1 MPVPLRYSIRHVAR
15 RWRTTTLTVFAIAL
29 VVAMLVIVLS
39 LAQGLSE
46 AFVSS
51 GDPRN
56 LLVLRKGST
65 SETNSTVDRKHLA
78 NIRFLDGIAAGPDGR
93 PLAEL
98 ETINIASMEKVS
110 GGKSNAIVRGAG
122 QSSFQMRPG
131 LRIVE
136 GRSWTPGLQ
145 ELIVGDGAS
154 KRFVGARV
162 GDRIKLVKSEWTI
175 VGRFDAGR
183 TAFDSEFWGDIE
195 VLNREFDRDVYS
207 SIIVQAADPAG
218 RDRLKAA
225 IEVNQ
230 QLSGL
235 KPRAET
241 DYYAEQTKNSKPIQY
256 LGTMIA
262 VIMAVGAVFS
272 AMNTM
277 YAAISS
283 RAREIGTLRIL
294 GYSRRSIL
302 LCFMIESAILGLCGG
317 VAGGLLALPMNG
329 VATGTSNM
337 YSFSEVAFAFR
348 VTPSLLGIG
357 VAFAMVMGVVGGFL
371 PALQASRAAIVDS
384 LRDGA

>member
-1 MPVPLRYSIRHVAR
+1 M
-15 RWRTTTLTVFAIAL
+15 LTVFAIAL

-56 LLVLRKGST
+56 LLVLRKGSI
-65 SETNSTVDRKHLA
+65 SETNSTVDRRHLA
-78 NIRFLDGIAAGPDGR
+78 NIRYLQDIARGPDGR

-98 ETINIASMEKVS
+98 ETINIVSMEKAT
-110 GGKSNAIVRGAG
+110 GGKSNALVRGAG
-122 QSSFQMRPG
+122 PHSFQMRSG

-136 GRSWTPGLQ
+136 GRAWTPGLQ

-154 KRFVGARV
+154 TRFANARV
-162 GDRIKLVKSEWTI
+162 GNTVKLVKNEWRI
-175 VGRFDAGR
+175 VGRFDTGR
-183 TAFDSEFWGDIE
+183 TAFDSEFWGDVE
-195 VLNREFDRDVYS
+195 TLNREFDRDVYS
-207 SIIVQAADPAG
+207 SIIVQAADEAA
-218 RDRLKAA
+218 RERLKAA
-225 IEVNQ
+225 IEGNQ

-241 DYYAEQTKNSKPIQY
+241 DYYAEQTKTSRPIQY

-283 RAREIGTLRIL
+283 RTREIGTLRIL

-302 LCFMIESAILGLCGG
+302 LCFMIESAFLGLCGG
-317 VAGGLLALPMNG
+317 ILGGLLALPMNG
-329 VATGTSNM
+329 LATGMSNM

-348 VTPSLLGIG
+348 VTPELLGIG
-357 VAFAMVMGVVGGFL
+357 VAFAVVMGMVGGFL
-371 PALQASRAAIVDS
+371 PALQASRATIVES
-384 LRDGA
+384 LRD

>member
-1 MPVPLRYSIRHVAR
+1 MAIPLRYSIRHIGL
-15 RWRTTTLTVFAIAL
+15 RWRTTTLTVFAFAL

-78 NIRFLDGIAAGPDGR
+78 KIRYLEGVAAGPDGR

-98 ETINIASMEKVS
+98 ETINIVSLEKNG
-110 GGKSNAIVRGAG
+110 GGKSNAIIRGAG
-122 QSSFQMRPG
+122 PSSFGMRPG

-136 GRSWTPGLQ
+136 GRPFTPGLQ

-154 KRFVGARV
+154 KRFRNTRV
-162 GDRIKLVKSEWTI
+162 GDRVKLVKSEWII
-175 VGRFDAGR
+175 VGRFDTGR
-183 TAFDSEFWGDIE
+183 TAFDSELWGDVE

-207 SIIVQAADPAG
+207 SIIVQATDPAG

-225 IEVNQ
+225 IESNQ

-235 KPRAET
+235 KPRAEV

-302 LCFMIESAILGLCGG
+302 LCFIIEAAMLGLVGG
-317 VAGGLLALPMNG
+317 VLGGLLALPMNG

-348 VTPSLLGIG
+348 VTPTLFAIG
-357 VAFAMVMGVVGGFL
+357 VGFAVVMGIVGGFL
-371 PALQASRAAIVDS
+371 PALQASRAAIVENM
-384 LRDGA
+384 RDGA